1 MAYQNYV
8 SQVLRASAATS
19 GAAEQDAQITIAES
33 VSELWVL
40 ITKTAEN
47 NIDNLLTVRLQSLV
61 NSIWFDLA
69 WDSIATT
76 QTLTVATDIAADVV
90 RKINIVDADSTVPTY
105 SILAHYKSVP
115 TRIIRTVSV
124 NSGTGAANTFSA
136 AAYYMLN
143 QF

>member
-1 MAYQNYV
+1 MAYQNYI

-19 GAAEQDAQITIAES
+19 GAAEQDAQVTIPES

-40 ITKTAEN
+40 VTKTAEAN
-47 NIDNLLTVRLQSLV
+47 VDNLLTVRLQSLV

-76 QTLTVATDIAADVV
+76 QTVTVAADLTADVV
-90 RKINIVDADSTVPTY
+90 RKNNIVDVDSTVPTY
-105 SILAHYKSVP
+105 SVLAHFKSVP
-115 TRIIRTVSV
+115 TRDIRIISVS
-124 NSGTGAANTFSA
+124 SGTGVANTFA
-136 AAYYMLN
+136 VTAYYMLN